1 MQPGGIAAAAHVV
14 DQHVDA
20 AELVE
25 RALGDQRRGGGV
37 EQVGRHLHDAHAVGL
52 GLQRGRGE
60 RVDAA
65 GVEHEVRALA
75 REVEGDLLADAAA
88 RAGDDGDAVAQS
100 ELHQPSVATR
110 SAYAIGSSSMS

>member
-1 MQPGGIAAAAHVV
+1 MLFTSTSMRPSSSSARSAISGAAAGSNRS
-14 DQHVDA
+14 A
-20 AELVE
+20 ATCTT
-25 RALGDQRRGGGV
+25 RTPCAS
-37 EQVGRHLHDAHAVGL
+37 ASSAVAA
-52 GLQRGRGE
+52 E

-65 GVEHEVRALA
+65 GVQHEVRALA

-110 SAYAIGSSSMS
+110 SAYAMGSSSMS